1 MPTSVQGQKE
11 LPPRAR
17 RIQNGEV
24 HHPKQPGTTSACAE
38 NTRGGRFRAIF
49 SGNYLR
55 VRGEYGWVTIE
66 SEPLMELPPRARRIL
81 EPGIQAQAHAG
92 TTSACAENTSTSW
105 AAAIT
110 RWNYLRVR
118 GEYNPP
124 LGQPHYQTELPPRA
138 RRILA
143 VTKTRSGESGTTSAC
158 AENTGLTAPWCM
170 TSWNYLR
177 VRGEYNASAGTVTDN
192 SELPPRARRI
202 QTTTGIPNNTPGTTS
217 ACAENTEANSILPIY
232 NRNYLRVRGEYPK

>member
-1 MPTSVQGQKE
+1 MAKFTTRNNRE

-17 RIQNGEV
+17 RILGDPPV
-24 HHPKQPGTTSACAE
+24 AGDPPGTTSACAE

-118 GEYNPP
+118 GEYT
-124 LGQPHYQTELPPRA
+124 L
-138 RRILA
+138 
-143 VTKTRSGESGTTSAC
+143 
-158 AENTGLTAPWCM
+158 
-170 TSWNYLR
+170 
-177 VRGEYNASAGTVTDN
+177 
-192 SELPPRARRI
+192 
-202 QTTTGIPNNTPGTTS
+202 
-217 ACAENTEANSILPIY
+217 
-232 NRNYLRVRGEYPK
+232 